1 MKKGIILL
9 LAVIIAAA
17 AAGVAFYVTK
27 DKGHEKAADVS
38 VNTES
43 GDELLVSITDTDL
56 LTKYYENDKVIHE
69 EKLTSYPA
77 FALDQKQQVLYYT
90 GNNEQNEMRLFK
102 LDLKSNKKT
111 VLYKGAESADSL
123 FLSKDR
129 STIYFRLGKSDESNF
144 RIAAFDLK
152 TKKYKNLYPAAND
165 QDNTVSSFFYNQKN
179 DSFALLHYSVEED
192 YKKTDEANEKGID
205 PEPTTIHFAEGRQH
219 KFNELK
225 SLNQFISDIAVS
237 DDDKRIL
244 FTSYTQK
251 GTEQTASIQML
262 NADTKKYESIISNQ
276 KSFKLL
282 IDAQPQF
289 SKDGKNIY
297 FLAEAKGAK
306 KLKDETGREAKV
318 RTIYSYSL
326 ENKTFKKVWENPNG
340 IINSFSVIN

>member
-1 MKKGIILL
+1 MKKRMMLL
-9 LAVIIAAA
+9 LTVVIAAA
-17 AAGVAFYVTK
+17 AAGVAFYVAK
-27 DKGHEKAADVS
+27 DKGHESAADVS

-43 GDELLVSITDTDL
+43 SDKLLVSITNTDL
-56 LTKYYENDKVIHE
+56 QTKYYENDKVIHE

-111 VLYKGAESADSL
+111 ILYKGAESADSL
-123 FLSKDR
+123 FLSKDG
-129 STIYFRLGKSDESNF
+129 STIFFRLGKADESNF

-152 TKKYKNLYPAAND
+152 TKKYKNLYPAANN
-165 QDNTVSSFFYNQKN
+165 QDDSVSSFFYNKKT

-205 PEPTTIHFAEGRQH
+205 PKPTTIHFAAGRQN
-219 KFNELK
+219 KFDELK
-225 SLNQFISDIAVS
+225 SLDLFISDIAVS

-262 NADTKKYESIISNQ
+262 NADTKKYETIISNQ

-297 FLAEAKGAK
+297 FLAEAEGAK

-318 RTIYSYSL
+318 RTIYSYNL
-326 ENKTFKKVWENPNG
+326 ENKKFKKVWKNPNG

>member
-1 MKKGIILL
+1 MKKRIILL
-9 LAVIIAAA
+9 LTIVIAAA
-17 AAGVAFYVTK
+17 VAGFAFYIVK
-27 DKGHEKAADVS
+27 DKGHESADVS

-43 GDELLVSITDTDL
+43 GDKLLVSITNTDL

-90 GNNEQNEMRLFK
+90 GNNDQNEMRLFK
-102 LDLKSNKKT
+102 LDLTSNKKT
-111 VLYKGAESADSL
+111 MLYKGAESADSL

-129 STIYFRLGKSDESNF
+129 STIYFRLGKADESNF
-144 RIAAFDLK
+144 RIASFDLK
-152 TKKYKNLYPAAND
+152 TKKCKNLYPAAND
-165 QDNTVSSFFYNQKN
+165 QDDSVSSFFYNKKT

-205 PEPTTIHFAEGRQH
+205 PEPTTIHFAAGH
-219 KFNELK
+219 PNKFDELK
-225 SLNQFISDIAVS
+225 SLDQFISDIAVS

-262 NADTKKYESIISNQ
+262 NADTKKYENIISNQ

-282 IDAQPQF
+282 MDAQPQF

-297 FLAEAKGAK
+297 FLAEAEGAK

-318 RTIYSYSL
+318 RTIYSYNL
-326 ENKTFKKVWENPNG
+326 EDKTFKKVWENPNG

>member
-1 MKKGIILL
+1 MKKRMILL
-9 LAVIIAAA
+9 LTVVIAAA
-17 AAGVAFYVTK
+17 VAVFAFYIVK
-27 DKGHEKAADVS
+27 DKGHESAADVS

-43 GDELLVSITDTDL
+43 GDKLLVSITNTDL

-90 GNNEQNEMRLFK
+90 GNNDQNEMRLFK

-111 VLYKGAESADSL
+111 MLYKGAESADSL

-129 STIYFRLGKSDESNF
+129 STIYFRLGKADESNF
-144 RIAAFDLK
+144 RIASFDLK

-165 QDNTVSSFFYNQKN
+165 QDDSVSSFFYNKKT

-205 PEPTTIHFAEGRQH
+205 PEPTTIHFAAGHQN
-219 KFNELK
+219 KFDELK
-225 SLNQFISDIAVS
+225 SLDQFISDIAVS

-251 GTEQTASIQML
+251 GTEQIASIQML
-262 NADTKKYESIISNQ
+262 NADTKKYENIISNQ

-282 IDAQPQF
+282 MDAQPQF

-297 FLAEAKGAK
+297 FLAEAEGAK

-318 RTIYSYSL
+318 RTIYSYNL

>member
-1 MKKGIILL
+1 MKNRIVLL
-9 LAVIIAAA
+9 LIVVIAAA
-17 AAGVAFYVTK
+17 AAGFAFYAAK
-27 DKGHEKAADVS
+27 DQGHENAAGVS
-38 VNTES
+38 VHTES
-43 GDELLVSITDTDL
+43 GDKLLVSITNTDL

-90 GNNEQNEMRLFK
+90 GNNDQNEMRLFK
-102 LDLKSNKKT
+102 LDLKSNQKT
-111 VLYKGAESADSL
+111 MLYKGAESADSL

-129 STIYFRLGKSDESNF
+129 STIYFRLGKADESNF

-152 TKKYKNLYPAAND
+152 TKKYKNLYPAVKD
-165 QDNTVSSFFYNQKN
+165 QDDSVSSFFYNKKT
-179 DSFALLHYSVEED
+179 DSFAMLHYSVEED

-205 PEPTTIHFAEGRQH
+205 PEPTTIHFAAGRQTQ
-219 KFNELK
+219 FDELK
-225 SLNQFISDIAVS
+225 SLDQFISDIAVS

-262 NADTKKYESIISNQ
+262 NADTKKYETIISNQ

-289 SKDGKNIY
+289 SMDGKNIY

-318 RTIYSYSL
+318 RTIYSYNL
-326 ENKTFKKVWENPNG
+326 ENKTYKKVWENPNG
-340 IINSFSVIN
+340 IINSFFVIN

>member
-1 MKKGIILL
+1 MKKRMILL
-9 LAVIIAAA
+9 LTVVIAAA
-17 AAGVAFYVTK
+17 AAVFAFYIVK
-27 DKGHEKAADVS
+27 DKGHESAADVS

-43 GDELLVSITDTDL
+43 GDKLLVSITNTDL

-90 GNNEQNEMRLFK
+90 GNNDQNEMRLFK

-111 VLYKGAESADSL
+111 MLYKGAESADSL

-129 STIYFRLGKSDESNF
+129 STIYFRLGKAEESNF
-144 RIAAFDLK
+144 RIASFDLK

-165 QDNTVSSFFYNQKN
+165 QDDSVSSFFYNKKT

-205 PEPTTIHFAEGRQH
+205 PEPTTIHFAAGHQN
-219 KFNELK
+219 KFDELK
-225 SLNQFISDIAVS
+225 SLDQFISDIAVS

-262 NADTKKYESIISNQ
+262 NADTKKYENIISNQ

-282 IDAQPQF
+282 MDAQPQF
-289 SKDGKNIY
+289 STDGKNIY
-297 FLAEAKGAK
+297 FLAEAEGAK

-318 RTIYSYSL
+318 RTIYSYNL

>member
-1 MKKGIILL
+1 MKKGIVL
-9 LAVIIAAA
+9 LAIVVVLAA
-17 AAGVAFYVTK
+17 AAGIMFYSFK
-27 DKGHEKAADVS
+27 DKGSESAADVS
-38 VNTES
+38 VNTENS
-43 GDELLVSITDTDL
+43 EKLLVSITDTDL

-69 EKLTSYPA
+69 AKLTSYPA
-77 FALDQKQQVLYYT
+77 FALDQEQQALYYT
-90 GNNEQNEMRLFK
+90 SNNDQNEMRLFK
-102 LDLKSNKKT
+102 LDLKSDKKT
-111 VLYKGAESADSL
+111 MLYKGPESADSL

-129 STIYFRLGKSDESNF
+129 SKIYFRLGKADESNF
-144 RIAAFDLK
+144 RIASFDLK

-165 QDNTVSSFFYNQKN
+165 QDDSVSSFFYNQKT

-205 PEPTTIHFAEGRQH
+205 PEPTKIHFSAGHESGLH
-219 KFNELK
+219 ELK
-225 SLNQFISDIAVS
+225 SLEQFISDIAVS

-262 NADTKKYESIISNQ
+262 NTDTKTYEKIISNQ
-276 KSFKLL
+276 KTFKLL

-289 SKDGKNIY
+289 SKDGKKIY

-318 RTIYSYSL
+318 RTIYSYDL
-326 ENKTFKKVWENPNG
+326 DTKTFKKVWENPNG